1 MKKKSLK
8 ELLLF
13 HELAFIL
20 LIILAAAAGAVG
32 IHLWEK
38 SSEESNRIS
47 SLVLEVQQTRG
58 DLYRQLK
65 ELFDAYFLED
75 KGARQEYDDF
85 TIALEKHFVRLNTL
99 AVGDEEALAIQA
111 LHRSYQEF
119 VFETSTLF
127 NQHKGINNQATQ
139 DAIKIA
145 LNDGLE
151 SGLFLRYEA
160 ILTSTENLLS
170 QKQKELATQQTQT
183 KQKST
188 VLLIIP
194 LLLALILLIFSRVF
208 LNRAIV
214 KPIKSILN
222 ATEEISAGKLSHKVP
237 QEGASELTDVSAA
250 INTMAEKL
258 LTSQET
264 IVRTEKQA
272 AQGLLVPMLAHN
284 IRNPLASIRA
294 IAQVMESPELD
305 TESRESIIGIISTV
319 DRLERWIGALL
330 AYLHPLKPQI
340 HRTSAEE
347 VIEGAMMP
355 LLQKM
360 KEKSITLK
368 CPNWPAK
375 DTIFT
380 DQHLLEQV
388 IYNLLLNAIDASPAN
403 STITID
409 YLTNA
414 RHFTLTITDEGVGMP
429 FTPDASTSQLAPT
442 TKRFG
447 TGLGIP
453 FSFKVC
459 DALGGQISFT
469 KHYVT
474 KPTQSSITLS
484 DDSNIQNTRA
494 HGTRITITLPKTHT
508 HT

>member
-8 ELLLF
+8 DLLLF

-20 LIILAAAAGAVG
+20 LIVLAAAAGAVG

-75 KGARQEYDDF
+75 QGARKEYDDF
-85 TIALEKHFVRLNTL
+85 TIALEKHFTRLNTL
-99 AVGDEEALAIQA
+99 AVDHEETQAIQA
-111 LHRSYQEF
+111 LRRSYQEF

-127 NQHKGINNQATQ
+127 DQHKGINNQATQ

-160 ILTSTENLLS
+160 ILSSTEKLLS
-170 QKQKELATQQTQT
+170 QKQKELTAQQTQT
-183 KQKST
+183 KQKAT
-188 VLLIIP
+188 ILLIIP
-194 LLLALILLIFSRVF
+194 LFLALILLVFSRVF

-222 ATEEISAGKLSHKVP
+222 ATEEISAGNLSHKVP
-237 QEGASELTDVSAA
+237 REGASELTDVSAA

-294 IAQVMESPELD
+294 TAQVMESPELD
-305 TESRESIIGIISTV
+305 AQSRESITGIISTV
-319 DRLERWIGALL
+319 DRLERWTGSLL

-360 KEKSITLK
+360 KEKNITLAL
-368 CPNWPAK
+368 PSWPVE
-375 DTIFT
+375 DMIYT

-388 IYNLLLNAIDASPAN
+388 IYNLLLNAIDASPTK
-403 STITID
+403 STITIG
-409 YLTNA
+409 YFTNA
-414 RHFTLTITDEGVGMP
+414 RDFTLTIADEGVGMP

-453 FSFKVC
+453 FSLKVC

-469 KHYVT
+469 KHDVT

-484 DDSNIQNTRA
+484 NTVLA
-494 HGTRITITLPKTHT
+494 KSKSDQGTLITMTFPKMHT
-508 HT
+508 KT